1 MQNGTTPWTLLGL
14 WLADCRAWLFSA
26 SLLCEIHYNQSRSI
40 KISPFVSPP
49 PPNPVLF
56 LWRILSLYYFLI
68 FDIARFFYFFQVFLH
83 FLRPSLFHM
92 TFGVSFSIPQK
103 GPRDFNQK
111 CTQITDS
118 GELKFHK
125 TESDLQTSF

>member
-1 MQNGTTPWTLLGL
+1 MELHHGPSWVSGLLTAELGSSQPHYYVKFIIINL
-14 WLADCRAWLFSA
+14 DQSK
-26 SLLCEIHYNQSRSI
+26 SLPSCL
-40 KISPFVSPP
+40 PP